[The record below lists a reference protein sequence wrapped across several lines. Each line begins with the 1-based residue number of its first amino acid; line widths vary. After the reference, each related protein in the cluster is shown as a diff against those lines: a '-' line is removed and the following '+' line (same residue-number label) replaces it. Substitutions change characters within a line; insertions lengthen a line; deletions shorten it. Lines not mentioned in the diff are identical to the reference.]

1 MLLAATPNKFM
12 SPKLRMYA
20 YRVMHGVLKWGL
32 ENNEL
37 TLARRIAYKWGERKW
52 LMLGRVM
59 KIE

>member
-1 MLLAATPNKFM
+1 
-12 SPKLRMYA
+12 MYA
-20 YRVMHGVLKWGL
+20 YRVMYGVLKWGL

-37 TLARRIAYKWGERKW
+37 ALSRRIAYRWGERKW